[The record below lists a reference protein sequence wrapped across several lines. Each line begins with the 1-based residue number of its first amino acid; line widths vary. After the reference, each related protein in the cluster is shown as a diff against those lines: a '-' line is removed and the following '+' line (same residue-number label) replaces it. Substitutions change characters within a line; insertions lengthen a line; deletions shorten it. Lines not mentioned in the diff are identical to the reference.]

1 MPSTSNA
8 ETASR
13 ANPAATRGDLLGG
26 KATDFETPTARPE
39 TSGQHDDW
47 QRANRGWWESHPM
60 RYDWNR
66 PLPGDPG
73 ESAWYGE
80 IDRRFFEASV
90 LPPSSRPF
98 GALLQGRQLAEKSVL
113 EVGVGM
119 GSHAQILAGGAGGF
133 VGIDL
138 SWPAVAGTRR
148 RLELAGE
155 RGFMVQMD
163 AERLAFPSGAFDVV
177 WSWGAIHHSANT
189 RRALEE
195 IRRVLKPGG
204 CAFVMVYHR
213 AFVPWFVYTGLI
225 RGVLLGGLRRRRGIH
240 GLVQEFS
247 DGAVARYYTVK
258 EWRKEIEGLFQAESL
273 AIYGNRGEIL
283 PLPAGRVKDALT
295 RCIPESL
302 MRFWLTAC
310 RQGTLLFS
318 ALRPLETASPGI
330 SADHLAQQAAS
341 AH

>member
-13 ANPAATRGDLLGG
+13 ANPAETRGNWLGG
-26 KATDFETPTARPE
+26 KAPDFETPTAGPE
-39 TSGQHDDW
+39 TAGQHDEW
-47 QRANRGWWESHPM
+47 QRANRRWWESHPM
-60 RYDWNR
+60 RYDWNC
-66 PLPGDPG
+66 PLPGDPS
-73 ESAWYGE
+73 EAAWYGE

-90 LPPSSRPF
+90 LPPGSRPF

-119 GSHAQILAGGAGGF
+119 GSHAQILAGGAGRF

-138 SWPAVAGTRR
+138 TWPAVARTRR

-155 RGFMVQMD
+155 RGHVVQMD
-163 AERLAFPSGAFDVV
+163 VEKLAFPDGAFDLV
-177 WSWGAIHHSANT
+177 WSWGVIHHSAST

-204 CAFVMVYHR
+204 CALVMVYHR

-225 RGVLLGGLRRRRGIH
+225 RGVLLGGLWRRRGIH
-240 GLVQEFS
+240 GLVQEFT
-247 DGAVARYYTVK
+247 DGAVARYYTAK
-258 EWRKEIEGLFQAESL
+258 EWRKEIEGLFEAEAL
-273 AIYGNRGEIL
+273 DIYGNRGEIL
-283 PLPAGRVKDALT
+283 PLPAGRLRDAMT
-295 RCIPESL
+295 RCIPESFK
-302 MRFWLTAC
+302 RFWLTAC

-318 ALRPLETASPGI
+318 ALRPLETASPGL
-330 SADHLAQQAAS
+330 SAEHLARQAAS